1 MGREYPTVLVDMSTP
16 YFKGRVWAVAVQ
28 SPPFSLLIG
37 NHVTMEDGEVC
48 DVSTDLPARIQAGVT
63 TRAKAKRKLL
73 QPTLD
78 PLAPG
83 IKEQVTPE
91 TLKTLQGSDPTLSQV
106 RRLVGAPAKQNKH
119 GTVSFEIKRGILRR
133 RFRSSSRSHN
143 QVVVPLSLRPAILR
157 LDHDHPVTGHMG
169 VKRTLERARQDFYWP
184 GMESDVRRYCQT
196 CDACQRTTP
205 KGRNTR
211 VPLGKVPLVQ
221 TPFEKVGVDLKGLNG
236 LKVANKR
243 LTPLERRWSREL
255 SSNSLAVASR
265 TSSALMPRGRV

>member
-1 MGREYPTVLVDMSTP
+1 MGREYPPVLLDMFTP

-48 DVSTDLPARIQAGVT
+48 DVSTDLPIQAGVT
-63 TRAKAKRKLL
+63 TRAEAKRKLL
-73 QPTLD
+73 QFTLD
-78 PLAPG
+78 PLTPG
-83 IKEQVTPE
+83 FKEQVTPE
-91 TLKTLQGSDPTLSQV
+91 TLTTLQRSDPTLSHV
-106 RRLVGAPAKQNKH
+106 RRLAGALAKQSKH

-133 RFRSSSRSHN
+133 MFRSSSRSHI

-157 LDHDHPVTGHMG
+157 LSHDHPVTGHMG

-211 VPLGKVPLVQ
+211 IPLGKVPLVQ
-221 TPFEKVGVDLKGLNG
+221 TPLEKVGVDLKGLNG
-236 LKVANKR
+236 VKVANKR

-255 SSNSLAVASR
+255 SSNSRAVASR
-265 TSSALMPRGRV
+265 TSSALMPRGRD